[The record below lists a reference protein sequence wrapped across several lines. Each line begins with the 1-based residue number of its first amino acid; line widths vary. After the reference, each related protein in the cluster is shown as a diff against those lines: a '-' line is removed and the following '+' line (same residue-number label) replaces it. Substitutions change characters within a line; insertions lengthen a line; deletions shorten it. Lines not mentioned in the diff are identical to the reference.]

1 MKKNVILLTIACFT
15 LMHSCQTKTDADL
28 LLLNGKIYTVD
39 SNFSIA
45 EAMAVKNGKIVAT
58 GSTQEIMER
67 FTADTMMDLGGKPV
81 YPGFIDAHSH
91 FYGLA
96 LFMQQADLNGA
107 ASFEEVVESLQA
119 HYQKYRPPWVLGRGW
134 DQNLWENKAFPD
146 NALLDKNF
154 PDLPVVLTRIDGH
167 AVIANS
173 KALEMAQITAQTN
186 IP

>member
-1 MKKNVILLTIACFT
+1 MKNVAVLLTIACFT
-15 LMHSCQTKTDADL
+15 LMYSCKTKTDADL

-45 EAMAVKNGKIVAT
+45 EAMAVKDGKIVAT
-58 GSTQEIMER
+58 GSTKEISGR
-67 FTADTMMDLGGKPV
+67 FTADSTMDLGGKPV

-107 ASFEEVVESLQA
+107 ASFEEVVERLKT
-119 HYQKYRPPWVLGRGW
+119 HHQKYRQPWVLGRGW

-146 NALLDKNF
+146 NSLLDKNF

-173 KALEMAQITAQTN
+173 KALEMAQITAHT
-186 IP
+186 